1 MPEELKP
8 CPICGENKNLM
19 VVKNNHPIAADKP
32 YYIQCGNYCLCA
44 GPTASAMAE
53 AAIAAWDAF
62 PRAPRITPNDA
73 DCKGCPER
81 QNQGLVWTM
90 EKPKAPGWYW
100 YTQSDFS
107 RPRIVQL
114 MYRGLD
120 TDRLVVSFAGNEENE
135 WVEDM
140 VGWWAGPIP
149 MPEEHVS

>member
-1 MPEELKP
+1 MPEELTSK
-8 CPICGENKNLM
+8 NKIEILS
-19 VVKNNHPIAADKP
+19 VLYGP
-32 YYIQCGNYCLCA
+32 YGCTTLFVSGITSSIGKKECEAMQKA
-44 GPTASAMAE
+44 IASALDGDME
-53 AAIAAWDAF
+53 
-62 PRAPRITPNDA
+62 PRPNLRAPRITPNDA

-81 QNQGLVWTM
+81 QNQWLVWTM

-100 YTQSDFS
+100 YHRYFS
-107 RPRIVQL
+107 SPRIVQL

-149 MPEEHVS
+149 IPEEAVS

>member
-1 MPEELKP
+1 MPEELTSK
-8 CPICGENKNLM
+8 NKIEILS
-19 VVKNNHPIAADKP
+19 VLYGP
-32 YYIQCGNYCLCA
+32 YGC
-44 GPTASAMAE
+44 TALFVSGITSSIGKKKCEAMQK
-53 AAIAAWDAF
+53 AIASSLDGDME
-62 PRAPRITPNDA
+62 PRPNLRAPRITPNDA

-81 QNQGLVWTM
+81 RPGLVWTM

-100 YTQSDFS
+100 YHRYFS
-107 RPRIVQL
+107 SPRIVQL

-149 MPEEHVS
+149 IPEEHAK